1 MRQVPFSAVLCAIFG
16 TAFIAAGVFAIMVF
30 KDFAH
35 YSSNSTEIVAEAR
48 DLATESQKAEDEEL
62 FTEALKGTQFENI
75 KNPLKYAHFKAPSQF
90 ATIEFDYPL
99 TWAVYEKNEASK
111 TTDANRYDVY
121 FDVGSVTSTQY
132 AQPHS
137 LLVSIVNTSYE
148 KTLEG
153 FRKNVDSGA
162 LIAIPYSVPGH
173 EGDVDYSGVR
183 LDGQLETGVSGVM
196 LILKTREKS
205 LLIRS
210 DLAATMDDFE
220 KIVLPS
226 FTFLP

>member
-1 MRQVPFSAVLCAIFG
+1 MRQTPFSAVLCIIFG
-16 TAFIAAGVFAIMVF
+16 VAFIAAGVFAVMTF
-30 KDFAH
+30 ADFSK
-35 YSSNSTEIVAEAR
+35 YSNNGEEIVAEAR
-48 DLATESQKAEDEEL
+48 DLAAESQKAEDEEL
-62 FTEALKGTQFENI
+62 FIEAAKGTQFENI
-75 KNPLKYAHFKAPSQF
+75 KNPLKYAHFKAPAQF
-90 ATIEFDYPL
+90 ATIEFDYPA
-99 TWAVYEKNEASK
+99 TWAVYQKNEASK

-121 FDVGSVTSTQY
+121 FDVGQVSSTQY

-153 FRKNVDSGA
+153 FRKNVDSGV
-162 LIAIPYSVPGH
+162 LTAIPYVVPGH
-173 EGDVDYSGVR
+173 DGDVDYSGVR